1 MHRRLALALIQ
12 WVTTGSNSHVRGA
25 LPAYLLVIVSQLGL
39 RGGFLKRYIQTPRL
53 LVAINRLL
61 AALLAAAA
69 YFAKLIYGI
78 LGHAKKQELRKEK
91 SVGASVISQ
100 PIREVMK
107 SKMTLPPACRHL
119 TAHARQYHG
128 TDPVCTAV
136 LVRRC
141 RPHPWPLSQKV
152 LKCGSS
158 ALTAQR
164 ICYGYWACSRFLE
177 TIILPI
183 PIELIL
189 IPLMAAN
196 KQRIWLLA
204 TITTLGCLIA
214 SLVGYSVG
222 LLLFTSVGTW
232 FINVTGMQESF
243 QAFQLFFNQYGFAAI
258 IAMGILLSLSDS
270 HDNGGHLGYPVLLFL
285 LAALIAR
292 GLRYYGLA
300 WLVYRFGN
308 RVLLLWKRHALFTSL
323 IGGVIVLLIALATST
338 HALDDVTD
346 IKQKTREVASAR
358 CRNPAQPWQSE
369 F

>member
-1 MHRRLALALIQ
+1 MF
-12 WVTTGSNSHVRGA
+12 S
-25 LPAYLLVIVSQLGL
+25 
-39 RGGFLKRYIQTPRL
+39 
-53 LVAINRLL
+53 
-61 AALLAAAA
+61 
-69 YFAKLIYGI
+69 
-78 LGHAKKQELRKEK
+78 
-91 SVGASVISQ
+91 
-100 PIREVMK
+100 
-107 SKMTLPPACRHL
+107 
-119 TAHARQYHG
+119 
-128 TDPVCTAV
+128 
-136 LVRRC
+136 
-141 RPHPWPLSQKV
+141 
-152 LKCGSS
+152 
-158 ALTAQR
+158 
-164 ICYGYWACSRFLE
+164 FLE

-258 IAMGILLSLSDS
+258 IAMGILPIPFPIAMITAGIS
-270 HDNGGHLGYPVLLFL
+270 GYPVLLFL

-323 IGGVIVLLIALATST
+323 IGGVIVLLIALGLQ
-338 HALDDVTD
+338 AL
-346 IKQKTREVASAR
+346 TRLMM
-358 CRNPAQPWQSE
+358 
-369 F
+369 